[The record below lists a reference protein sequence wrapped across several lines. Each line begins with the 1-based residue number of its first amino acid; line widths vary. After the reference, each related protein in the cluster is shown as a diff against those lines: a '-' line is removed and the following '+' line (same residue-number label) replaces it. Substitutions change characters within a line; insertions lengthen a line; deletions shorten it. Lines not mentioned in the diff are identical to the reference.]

1 MSPRIQRHVRHSA
14 LLLAVALAACE
25 GASPN
30 TSVAQGLP
38 TARPQQLPAAD
49 PSPSAI
55 NESRR
60 TAITEAVARVAP
72 AVVTVQTERVQ
83 RAAASPFDLFFG
95 TRSGETVT
103 PGIGSG
109 FVVRDDGV
117 IVTNA
122 HVIAGATSVSV
133 AMRDGTTYPATV
145 VGEDELND
153 LAVLRIDAQDLP
165 TAPLGSSRGLL
176 IGEWVIA
183 IGNPYG
189 FLLGNSEPS
198 VTAGVV
204 SGVGRNLT
212 GRGEGPGVYVDM
224 IQTDASINPGNSGGP
239 LINAAG
245 EVVGVNSSIYTPS
258 GGSIGL
264 GFAIPIDRARRVA
277 EDLLAH
283 GSVRRPWIGVKLQQP
298 GSTTARGTLNAGAV
312 IETIVPGSP
321 AADAGLRVGDVIV
334 RSRDRQI
341 RNPYDW
347 EAELLEL
354 RVGESAD
361 LTVRRGSRDERLSVR
376 VRDLPEVSAEKVAV
390 LRELELVSLSPAIRA
405 ERGLRSPQGAVV
417 YRVTDRV
424 SQDLGIRAG
433 DLIIQVNRTP
443 VTDAQS
449 AARALEYYIGRG
461 PITMFFERNGTIYST
476 DFRIR

>member
-1 MSPRIQRHVRHSA
+1 MR
-14 LLLAVALAACE
+14 LLPIAGLALAAVACE
-25 GASPN
+25 GASPG
-30 TSVAQGLP
+30 TSDAQSAP
-38 TARPQQLPAAD
+38 PAAQLPAPD
-49 PSPSAI
+49 PSPNAI
-55 NESRR
+55 NSSRR
-60 TAITEAVARVAP
+60 TAITEAVARVSP
-72 AVVTVQTERVQ
+72 AVVTVQTERVE
-83 RAAASPFDLFFG
+83 RAALTPFDAFFG
-95 TRSGETVT
+95 ARGGNQVV
-103 PGIGSG
+103 PGVGSG
-109 FVVRDDGV
+109 FIVREDGV

-122 HVIAGATSVSV
+122 HVISGASSVRV

-153 LAVLRIDAQDLP
+153 LAVLRIDAKGLP
-165 TAPLGSSRGLL
+165 TAPLGTSRGML

-212 GRGEGPGVYVDM
+212 GRGDGPGVYVDM

-239 LINAAG
+239 LINAEG
-245 EVVGVNSSIYTPS
+245 QVVGVNSSIYTPT

-283 GSVRRPWIGVKLQQP
+283 GSVRRPWIGVKVQQS
-298 GSTTARGTLNAGAV
+298 GASAARGSLNSGAA
-312 IETIVPGSP
+312 IENVVPGSP
-321 AADAGLRVGDVIV
+321 AEAANLRAGDVITQ
-334 RSRDRQI
+334 SRDRMI

-354 RVGESAD
+354 RVGETVE
-361 LTVRRGSRDERLSVR
+361 LTVRRGSRTERMSVR
-376 VRDLPEVSAEKVAV
+376 VRDLPEVGAERVAV
-390 LRELELVSLSPAIRA
+390 LRELELISLTPAIRA
-405 ERGLRSPQGAVV
+405 ERGLRAERGAVV
-417 YRVTDRV
+417 ASVTDRV
-424 SQDLGIRAG
+424 SQDLGIRGG

-443 VTDAQS
+443 VTDAQQ
-449 AARALEYYIGRG
+449 AARVLEYYIGRG
-461 PITMFFERNGTIYST
+461 PIRMFFERNGTIYST

>member
-1 MSPRIQRHVRHSA
+1 MSRTVTRPLRLIGPVLFA
-14 LLLAVALAACE
+14 WLTACE
-25 GASPN
+25 GASPSP
-30 TSVAQGLP
+30 SVAQVP
-38 TARPQQLPAAD
+38 PRTEQIPTTAR
-49 PSPSAI
+49 SPEAI
-55 NESRR
+55 NASRR

-83 RAAASPFDLFFG
+83 RTSATAFDAFFG
-95 TRSGETVT
+95 ARPDDQRTS
-103 PGIGSG
+103 GIGSG
-109 FVVRDDGV
+109 FIIREDGV

-122 HVIAGATSVSV
+122 HVISGASRVSV
-133 AMRDGTTYPATV
+133 ALRDGTTYPATV

-153 LAVLRIDAQDLP
+153 LAVLRIDATSLP
-165 TAPLGSSRGLL
+165 TAPIGTSRGLL
-176 IGEWVIA
+176 IGEWVVA

-212 GRGEGPGVYVDM
+212 GRGDGPGVYVDM

-239 LINAAG
+239 LITADG

-283 GSVRRPWIGVKLQQP
+283 GSVRRPWIGVKLQQT
-298 GSTTARGTLNAGAV
+298 GASAGRGNLNTGAV
-312 IETIVPGSP
+312 IEQIVPGSP
-321 AADAGLRVGDVIV
+321 ASDAGLRVGDVIT

-341 RNPYDW
+341 RNAYDW

-354 RVGESAD
+354 RVGETAP
-361 LTVRRGSRDERLSVR
+361 LEVRRGGREERVAVR
-376 VRDLPEVSAEKVAV
+376 VKDLPEVGAERVAV
-390 LRELELVSLSPAIRA
+390 MKELELISLTPAIRA
-405 ERGLRSPQGAVV
+405 ERGVQSAQGAVV
-417 YRVTDRV
+417 FQVTSRVE
-424 SQDLGIRAG
+424 QALGIQAG
-433 DLIIQVNRTP
+433 DVIIQINRTP
-443 VTDAQS
+443 VTDAKQ
-449 AARALEYYIGRG
+449 AGRVLEYYSGRG
-461 PITMFFERNGTIYST
+461 PIRMFFERAGTVYST
-476 DFRIR
+476 DFRIS

>member
-1 MSPRIQRHVRHSA
+1 MR
-14 LLLAVALAACE
+14 LLTLAGLAAAALACQ
-25 GASPN
+25 GASPE

-38 TARPQQLPAAD
+38 PSSSALPAPN
-49 PSPSAI
+49 PSPEAI
-55 NESRR
+55 NTSRR

-72 AVVTVQTERVQ
+72 AVVTVQTERVE
-83 RAAASPFDLFFG
+83 RTAVTPFDAFFG
-95 TRSGETVT
+95 VRSGNQVV

-109 FVVRDDGV
+109 FIVREDGI

-122 HVIAGATSVSV
+122 HVVSGASRVQV
-133 AMRDGTTYPATV
+133 AMRDGTTHPATV

-153 LAVLRIDAQDLP
+153 LAVLRIDARGLP
-165 TAPLGSSRGLL
+165 TAPLGSSRGML
-176 IGEWVIA
+176 IGEWVVA

-212 GRGEGPGVYVDM
+212 GRGDGPGVYVDM

-239 LINAAG
+239 LINAMG

-283 GSVRRPWIGVKLQQP
+283 GSVRRPWIGVKVQQS
-298 GSTTARGTLNAGAV
+298 GASAARGSLNSGAV

-321 AADAGLRVGDVIV
+321 AADADLRAGDVIIQ
-334 RSRDRQI
+334 SRDRTI

-354 RVGESAD
+354 RVGETVD
-361 LTVRRGSRDERLSVR
+361 LTLRRGSRDQRVTVR
-376 VRDLPEVSAEKVAV
+376 VRDLPEVGAERVAV
-390 LRELELVSLSPAIRA
+390 LRELELISLTAAIRA
-405 ERGLRSPQGAVV
+405 ERGFRAERGAMVAK
-417 YRVTDRV
+417 VTERV
-424 SQDLGIRAG
+424 SQDLGIRTG

-443 VTDAQS
+443 VTDAQQ
-449 AARALEYYIGRG
+449 AARVLEYYIGRG
-461 PITMFFERNGTIYST
+461 PIRMFFERNGTIYST

>member
-1 MSPRIQRHVRHSA
+1 MSRNVRLVSIVG
-14 LLLAVALAACE
+14 LTLLAVACE
-25 GASPN
+25 GAAPS
-30 TSVAQGLP
+30 TSDAQGTP
-38 TARPQQLPAAD
+38 PASQQLPATD

-55 NESRR
+55 NTSRR
-60 TAITEAVARVAP
+60 TAITEAVARVSP
-72 AVVTVQTERVQ
+72 AVVTVQTERVE
-83 RAAASPFDLFFG
+83 RNAITPFDAFFG
-95 TRSGETVT
+95 VRSGNQVV
-103 PGIGSG
+103 PGLGSG
-109 FVVRDDGV
+109 FIVREDGV

-122 HVIAGATSVSV
+122 HVISGASSVRV

-153 LAVLRIDAQDLP
+153 LAVLRIDAKGLP
-165 TAPLGSSRGLL
+165 TAPLGTSRGML

-212 GRGEGPGVYVDM
+212 GRGDGPGVYVDM

-239 LINAAG
+239 LINAEG
-245 EVVGVNSSIYTPS
+245 QVVGVNSSIYTPT

-283 GSVRRPWIGVKLQQP
+283 GSVRRPWIGVKVQQS
-298 GSTTARGTLNAGAV
+298 GATAARGSLNTGAA
-312 IETIVPGSP
+312 IETVVPGSP
-321 AADAGLRVGDVIV
+321 AADASLRAGDIITQ
-334 RSRDRQI
+334 SRDRVI

-354 RVGESAD
+354 RVGETVE
-361 LTVRRGSRDERLSVR
+361 LTVRRGSREQKLSVR
-376 VRDLPEVSAEKVAV
+376 VRDLPEVGAERVAV
-390 LRELELVSLSPAIRA
+390 LRELELISLTPAIRA
-405 ERGLRSPQGAVV
+405 ERGLRAERGAIVASV
-417 YRVTDRV
+417 SDRV
-424 SQDLGIRAG
+424 SQDLGIRSG

-443 VTDAQS
+443 VTDAQQG
-449 AARALEYYIGRG
+449 ARALEYYIGRG
-461 PITMFFERNGTIYST
+461 PIRMFFERNGTVYST

>member
-1 MSPRIQRHVRHSA
+1 MIRTLRASGP
-14 LLLAVALAACE
+14 LLFAMLAACE
-25 GASPN
+25 GANPR
-30 TSVAQGLP
+30 TSVAQA
-38 TARPQQLPAAD
+38 TTNSLPALETSSA
-49 PSPSAI
+49 AI
-55 NESRR
+55 NVSRR

-72 AVVTVQTERVQ
+72 SVVTVQTERVQ
-83 RAAASPFDLFFG
+83 RTAATQFDLFFG
-95 TRSGETVT
+95 TRPNAQVAS
-103 PGIGSG
+103 GIGSG
-109 FVVRDDGV
+109 FIVRNDGV

-122 HVIAGATSVSV
+122 HVVSGASRVLV
-133 AMRDGTTYPATV
+133 ALRDGTTFPATV
-145 VGEDELND
+145 VGEDDLND
-153 LAVLRIDAQDLP
+153 LAVLKIDATGLP
-165 TAPLGSSRGLL
+165 TAPLGTSRGML
-176 IGEWVIA
+176 IGEWVVA

-189 FLLGNSEPS
+189 FLLGNPEPS

-212 GRGEGPGVYVDM
+212 GRGDGPGVYVDM

-245 EVVGVNSSIYTPS
+245 EVIGVNSSIYSPS

-277 EDLLAH
+277 DDLLAH
-283 GSVRRPWIGVKLQQP
+283 GSVRRPWIGVKVQQSGATASR
-298 GSTTARGTLNAGAV
+298 GSLNSGAT
-312 IETIVPGSP
+312 IEQIVPGSP
-321 AADAGLRVGDVIV
+321 AADAGLRVGDVIT

-354 RVGESAD
+354 RVGESAA
-361 LTVRRGSRDERLSVR
+361 LTVQRGNRDTQVTVR
-376 VRDLPEVSAEKVAV
+376 VTDLPEVSAEKVAV
-390 LRELELVSLSPAIRA
+390 LRELELVSLSAAIRA

-424 SQDLGIRAG
+424 SQDLGIRAS
-433 DLIIQVNRTP
+433 DVIIQVNNTP
-443 VTDAQS
+443 VTDAQQ
-449 AARALEYYIGRG
+449 AARVLEYFIGRG
-461 PITMFFERNGTIYST
+461 PIRMYFERSGAIFST

>member
-1 MSPRIQRHVRHSA
+1 
-14 LLLAVALAACE
+14 
-25 GASPN
+25 
-30 TSVAQGLP
+30 
-38 TARPQQLPAAD
+38 
-49 PSPSAI
+49 
-55 NESRR
+55 
-60 TAITEAVARVAP
+60 
-72 AVVTVQTERVQ
+72 
-83 RAAASPFDLFFG
+83 
-95 TRSGETVT
+95 
-103 PGIGSG
+103 
-109 FVVRDDGV
+109 
-117 IVTNA
+117 
-122 HVIAGATSVSV
+122 
-133 AMRDGTTYPATV
+133 
-145 VGEDELND
+145 
-153 LAVLRIDAQDLP
+153 
-165 TAPLGSSRGLL
+165 
-176 IGEWVIA
+176 
-183 IGNPYG
+183 
-189 FLLGNSEPS
+189 
-198 VTAGVV
+198 
-204 SGVGRNLT
+204 
-212 GRGEGPGVYVDM
+212 M

-245 EVVGVNSSIYTPS
+245 EVVGVNSSIYSPT
-258 GGSIGL
+258 GGSVGL

-283 GSVRRPWIGVKLQQP
+283 GSVRRPWIGVKMQQP
-298 GSTTARGTLNAGAV
+298 GATAARGNLNAGAA

-354 RVGESAD
+354 RVGESAE
-361 LTVRRGSRDERLSVR
+361 LTVRRGDRDQRITVR
-376 VRDLPEVSAEKVAV
+376 VRDLPEVAAEKVAV

-405 ERGLRSPQGAVV
+405 ERRLRSPQGAVV

-461 PITMFFERNGTIYST
+461 PIRMFFERNGTIYST